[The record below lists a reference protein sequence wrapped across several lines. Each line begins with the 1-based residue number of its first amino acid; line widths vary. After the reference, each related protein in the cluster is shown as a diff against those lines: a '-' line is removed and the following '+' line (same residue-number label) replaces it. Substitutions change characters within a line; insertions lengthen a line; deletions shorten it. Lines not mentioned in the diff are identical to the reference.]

1 MAMSMTH
8 MQAQDLDYIK
18 RFTDANDGIAPSF
31 QEITDELGL
40 KSKSGAYRLVEA
52 LVERGRLARIPNR
65 ARALKVISENIFDGI
80 PSHLLVAE
88 LARRG
93 EMAGERRRAA

>member
-1 MAMSMTH
+1 MISMTH
-8 MQAQDLDYIK
+8 MQAQALDFIA
-18 RFTDANDGIAPSF
+18 RFTRENDGVGPSF
-31 QEITDELGL
+31 QELSDELGL

-52 LVERGRLARIPNR
+52 LVERGRLTRLPNR
-65 ARALKVISENIFDGI
+65 ARTLRVVPENLFDGI

-93 EMAGERRRAA
+93 ELASERRHAA